1 MNDHSDSGTP
11 LTPALS
17 RRKRVKDVKRVVVVD
32 DEPSV
37 GTAVRELLAPEGY
50 QVEAAVD
57 PETALPQLLRSAPD
71 LVILDVNMPGMSGWE
86 FCSLLRRQ
94 SSTRTVPV
102 LFLTGRQE
110 VRDRITAMQVG
121 GSDYLAKPFGAE
133 ELRQKVRSLLK
144 NRHRTEER

>member
-1 MNDHSDSGTP
+1 MRTRGDSSCP
-11 LTPALS
+11 ERKAL
-17 RRKRVKDVKRVVVVD
+17 VKRVVVID

-37 GTAVRELLAPEGY
+37 GAAVRDLLVPEGY
-50 QVEAAVD
+50 EVEAPRD
-57 PETALPQLLRSAPD
+57 PHTALPNLLRSAPD

-86 FCSLLRRQ
+86 LCALLRRQ
-94 SSTRTVPV
+94 SATRTVPV

-133 ELRQKVRSLLK
+133 ELREKVRSLVK
-144 NRHRTEER
+144 KRTTEEG